1 MAPRKEKGQT
11 RQSTDRSGDPEYKEN
26 DPTIHKHIILIGV
39 YIHVYKRTV
48 RVEY

>member
-1 MAPRKEKGQT
+1 MAPRNEKGQT
-11 RQSTDRSGDPEYKEN
+11 RQSTDRSGEYKEN